1 MKTAQKDIAT
11 YTKGIEE
18 LFAQNGMNV
27 DLDKDLD
34 GTQLAQKLDEMIQK
48 MREQGGEP
56 NIQKVIDKMSE
67 YRDGLMDTYDTMRDL
82 ADAATENVVNA
93 YDEWNERLQE
103 NLDLMDHYDS
113 VIDTI
118 KEIADLL
125 GEDQLGLGDEQ
136 AKAYEQAKL
145 DNQRNAAAIAKDNY
159 DAIAK
164 ERERVQKLLET
175 SESETE
181 KKHWEEVLK
190 NLQEAENEA
199 MEEYL
204 SRWRDALRQAE
215 ENYQASLARNE
226 KAYQKAM
233 SGGMGTLDM
242 LQEQFDRQKEL
253 DDLYLDDYEKYKK
266 LGDITSKI
274 NKNLANNPSPMI
286 QEKMKDL
293 LDDVNAKME
302 NGADIS
308 EGEATIL
315 EKRLALLEAEDQL
328 LAARNAKSAVR
339 MTRDNEGNFSYT
351 YTADTSKIEEA
362 QQNYADKFYELLDY
376 EKQYSDETQ
385 GNMLKSWQD
394 FINKRNEILE
404 DDMLSEDE
412 RNKAM
417 ERLQADYDKM
427 VAYYSDEL
435 NMVMEEMS
443 RLKTD
448 DWKDM
453 ENILGRLLAGPEDFE
468 TDLSKTTLGQLTNA
482 WSDPEGMAKSWR
494 DAADTLYTQD
504 ADARAA
510 WVAANEETNRR
521 VDTSTKEFAE
531 NYKSTLGEIVEASDE
546 VAESAEKMAEEMPK
560 AMTEVLNEAENFFNE
575 FGSYI
580 DTLFTNIQNIVKAI
594 NELKDVLAGVDPEY
608 RTSILGNKVSK
619 TADYELPVKPVSGA
633 TGMYTGEWG
642 AGGKLAILHEKELLL
657 NEADTQNILKAVDFV
672 RNMPQFGGVL
682 NINNNVDYSKLAA
695 VGATDLQQQ
704 VHIDASF
711 PNVESHTEI
720 ELALNN
726 LINSAS
732 QYVNRK

>member
-1 MKTAQKDIAT
+1 MKTTQKDIAT
-11 YTKGIEE
+11 YKKGIEE

-27 DLDKDLD
+27 DLGDDLN
-34 GTQLAQKLDEMIQK
+34 GTQLGERLDQLIQK

-56 NIQKVIDKMSE
+56 NIQEVIDKLSE

-274 NKNLANNPSPMI
+274 NKNLVNNPSPMI

-385 GNMLKSWQD
+385 GNMLKS
-394 FINKRNEILE
+394 
-404 DDMLSEDE
+404 
-412 RNKAM
+412 
-417 ERLQADYDKM
+417 
-427 VAYYSDEL
+427 
-435 NMVMEEMS
+435 
-443 RLKTD
+443 
-448 DWKDM
+448 
-453 ENILGRLLAGPEDFE
+453 
-468 TDLSKTTLGQLTNA
+468 
-482 WSDPEGMAKSWR
+482 
-494 DAADTLYTQD
+494 
-504 ADARAA
+504 
-510 WVAANEETNRR
+510 
-521 VDTSTKEFAE
+521 
-531 NYKSTLGEIVEASDE
+531 
-546 VAESAEKMAEEMPK
+546 
-560 AMTEVLNEAENFFNE
+560 
-575 FGSYI
+575 
-580 DTLFTNIQNIVKAI
+580 
-594 NELKDVLAGVDPEY
+594 
-608 RTSILGNKVSK
+608 
-619 TADYELPVKPVSGA
+619 
-633 TGMYTGEWG
+633 
-642 AGGKLAILHEKELLL
+642 
-657 NEADTQNILKAVDFV
+657 
-672 RNMPQFGGVL
+672 
-682 NINNNVDYSKLAA
+682 
-695 VGATDLQQQ
+695 
-704 VHIDASF
+704 
-711 PNVESHTEI
+711 
-720 ELALNN
+720 
-726 LINSAS
+726 
-732 QYVNRK
+732 